1 MSEWEVWSLLG
12 SSDQRAAEQDTH
24 REPYAG
30 TGQAALMV
38 SQFVLWRSRHDA
50 VGIGVPSFFPN
61 PGDSGATRPG
71 RQAARY
77 GRGMAAMSGRA
88 LSRTLVTATV
98 LFLVEAFLF
107 NQGVLV
113 GLTALGA
120 VLGGVPRAL
129 LAWQR
134 GDISTA
140 RLRIARTG
148 IYVAVALLGI
158 GTVVAQAYLAR
169 SRANTIIVAARQ
181 YEAQHGRLPDRL
193 DELVPAFIASIPF
206 TNYTLIPPMNKFM
219 YLTPP
224 LDGVPKS
231 LGNVSWLRLQQRGE
245 EPGRHVLMWG
255 IFQIGGRPYYDFENH
270 RWGVFLD

>member
-1 MSEWEVWSLLG
+1 
-12 SSDQRAAEQDTH
+12 
-24 REPYAG
+24 
-30 TGQAALMV
+30 
-38 SQFVLWRSRHDA
+38 
-50 VGIGVPSFFPN
+50 
-61 PGDSGATRPG
+61 
-71 RQAARY
+71 
-77 GRGMAAMSGRA
+77 MSGRA
-88 LSRTLVTATV
+88 LGRTLVIATV
-98 LFLVEAFLF
+98 LFLVEAFLL

-120 VLGGVPRAL
+120 VLGGVPRVL

-140 RLRIARTG
+140 RLRIARIG

-193 DELVPAFIASIPF
+193 DELVPAFIASIPS
-206 TNYTLIPPMNKFM
+206 TNYTLIPPMNMFW

-224 LDGVPKS
+224 GRATQGIAHQVTNSPTDDL
-231 LGNVSWLRLQQRGE
+231 LQLRQIMKARLTGKAASTKFS
-245 EPGRHVLMWG
+245 HVLMWG
-255 IFQIGGRPYYDFENH
+255 IFQLGGRPYYDFENDC
-270 RWGVFLD
+270 WGVFPD

>member
-1 MSEWEVWSLLG
+1 
-12 SSDQRAAEQDTH
+12 
-24 REPYAG
+24 
-30 TGQAALMV
+30 
-38 SQFVLWRSRHDA
+38 
-50 VGIGVPSFFPN
+50 
-61 PGDSGATRPG
+61 
-71 RQAARY
+71 
-77 GRGMAAMSGRA
+77 MSGRA
-88 LSRTLVTATV
+88 LGRTLRIATV
-98 LFLVEAFLF
+98 LFLVEAFLL

-120 VLGGVPRAL
+120 VLGGVPRVL

-140 RLRIARTG
+140 RLRIARIG

-193 DELVPAFIASIPF
+193 DELVPAFIASIPS

-219 YLTPP
+219 YLTP
-224 LDGVPKS
+224 
-231 LGNVSWLRLQQRGE
+231 GNVSWQRLQQRGE